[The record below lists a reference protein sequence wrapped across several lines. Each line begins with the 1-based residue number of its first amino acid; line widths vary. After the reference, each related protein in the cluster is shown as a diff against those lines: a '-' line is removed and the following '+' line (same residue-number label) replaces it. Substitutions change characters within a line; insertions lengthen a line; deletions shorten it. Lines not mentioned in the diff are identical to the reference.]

1 MQEQNIQA
9 KHKGVFMRLNKM
21 GNQSERTSAEH
32 LRLYDCY
39 ADLVRQAITHKD
51 TELQSKHLV
60 EASTWYEEKV
70 TGAEW
75 RNQPKGLDAEEYQ
88 RELKQ

>member
-1 MQEQNIQA
+1 
-9 KHKGVFMRLNKM
+9 MRLNKM

-39 ADLVRQAITHKD
+39 ADLVRQAISQKD
-51 TELQSKHLV
+51 EGIQSKHLV
-60 EASTWYEEKV
+60 EASTWYENKL

-75 RNQPKGLDAEEYQ
+75 RNQPKGLEADEYQ
-88 RELKQ
+88 EELKQQMNQKRLMQALA